1 MISVY
6 RYLKH
11 NRKGM
16 ESIHYVMTLVLV
28 LMILAVL
35 YQFLSTGLDA
45 GSDTLL
51 DMISSSEPG
60 DLEEQV
66 GE

>member
-1 MISVY
+1 MNTLY
-6 RYLKH
+6 TYLKLR
-11 NRKGM
+11 RKGM

-51 DMISSSEPG
+51 DMISSSEPE
-60 DLEEQV
+60 DLEEQI

>member
-1 MISVY
+1 MNSIC
-6 RYLKH
+6 RQLKLGS
-11 NRKGM
+11 KGM